1 MKISKAGLA
10 ASGGAPEAED
20 LNLIRRFARAELKP
34 EEVYTF
40 PVILCDNEIDRDYER
55 FDEET
60 LHQLAELFAGKTGIS
75 DHEWRSGNQV
85 ARIYRAEVVHEADRT
100 TAAGETYAAVRAW
113 AYMLRTE
120 ANAALI
126 ADIEGGIKK
135 EVSVGCAVEKR
146 LCSVCG
152 RPIGAEG
159 CAHVKGE
166 TYGGRLCHA
175 VLSGASDAYEW
186 SFVAVP
192 AQRGAGVTKAAVLS
206 PDAPEL
212 ETLRAEAAL
221 GRRYLAELRG
231 EVKRLAL
238 ICGREFYEAAA
249 PALGAMDADALLGLK
264 GALETRAAEKLP
276 LKTQLRGAN
285 AAVRFDERAYQ
296 V

>member
-10 ASGGAPEAED
+10 MSGGAPEAED
-20 LNLIRRFARAELKP
+20 LALIRGFARAELTP

-55 FDEET
+55 FDVET
-60 LHQLAELFAGKTGIS
+60 LSQLAQLFTGKTGIS

-85 ARIYRAEVVHEADRT
+85 ARIYRAELTREAGKT
-100 TAAGETYAAVRAW
+100 TAAGEEYAAVKAW

-120 ANAALI
+120 ANGALI

-152 RPIGAEG
+152 KPIGAEG
-159 CAHVKGE
+159 CEHVKGVS
-166 TYGGRLCHA
+166 YGGQVCHA
-175 VLSGASDAYEW
+175 VLSGAFDAYEW

-192 AQRGAGVTKAAVLS
+192 AQRLAGVTKAAAIS
-206 PDAPEL
+206 PDTPEL
-212 ETLRAEAAL
+212 DALRKEAAL
-221 GRRYLAELRG
+221 GRRYLALLRS

-249 PALGAMDADALLGLK
+249 PALGTMDADALI
-264 GALETRAAEKLP
+264 ALRSTLEKRAAEKLP
-276 LKTQLRGAN
+276 LPTQLHGVN
-285 AAVRFDERAYQ
+285 ATVRFDERAYQ

>member
-10 ASGGAPEAED
+10 ASGGAPGAED
-20 LNLIRRFARAELKP
+20 LALIRRFARAELAP

-60 LHQLAELFAGKTGIS
+60 LGQLAQLFAGRTGIS

-85 ARIYRAEVVHEADRT
+85 ARIYRTELVREPGKT
-100 TAAGETYAAVRAW
+100 TAAGETYAAVKAW

-120 ANAALI
+120 ANSALI

-135 EVSVGCAVEKR
+135 EVSVGCAVERR
-146 LCSVCG
+146 LCSICG
-152 RPIGAEG
+152 RPVGAEG

-192 AQRGAGVTKAAVLS
+192 AQRSAGVKKAAVLS
-206 PDAPEL
+206 PDMPEL
-212 ETLRAEAAL
+212 EALHKEAAL
-221 GRRYLAELRG
+221 GRRYLALLRS

-238 ICGREFYEAAA
+238 ICGRELYEAAA
-249 PALGAMDADALLGLK
+249 PAIGTMDADALIALK

-276 LKTQLRGAN
+276 LPTQLRGAG
-285 AAVRFDERAYQ
+285 ADVRFDERAYQ

>member
-1 MKISKAGLA
+1 MKISRAGLA

-20 LNLIRRFARAELKP
+20 LALIRRFARAELAP
-34 EEVYTF
+34 EEIYTF

-55 FDEET
+55 FDVET
-60 LHQLAELFAGKTGIS
+60 LSQLAQLFVGKTGIS

-85 ARIYRAEVVHEADRT
+85 ARIYRAELVHEAGRT
-100 TAAGETYAAVRAW
+100 TAAGETYAAVKAR

-146 LCSVCG
+146 LCSICG
-152 RPIGAEG
+152 KPVGAEG
-159 CAHVKGE
+159 CEHVKGG
-166 TYGGRLCHA
+166 TYGGKLCHA

-192 AQRGAGVTKAAVLS
+192 AQRSAGVTKAAVIEGD
-206 PDAPEL
+206 PPEL
-212 ETLRAEAAL
+212 ATLRKEAAL
-221 GRRYLAELRG
+221 GRRYLSELRG

-249 PALGAMDADALLGLK
+249 PALGAMDADALIGMK
-264 GALETRAAEKLP
+264 CALEKRVAEKLP
-276 LKTQLRGAN
+276 LATQLRGAG
-285 AAVRFDERAYQ
+285 ATVRFDERAYQ